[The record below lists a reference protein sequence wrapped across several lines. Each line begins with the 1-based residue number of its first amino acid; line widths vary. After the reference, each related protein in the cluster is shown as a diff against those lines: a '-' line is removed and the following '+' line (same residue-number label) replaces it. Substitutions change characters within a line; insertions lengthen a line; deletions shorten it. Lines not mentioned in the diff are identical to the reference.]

1 MAVACCGSWQLVL
14 GWLRL
19 RCLPCVPALL
29 PPPQVDRSRRHLDAG
44 VASRFWS
51 LVDQDIFVRKPYL
64 LPKGVSNVPAAPQ
77 AGAAATGAAATA

>member
-1 MAVACCGSWQLVL
+1 MRRLPRPRPPMRAVRHPV
-14 GWLRL
+14 
-19 RCLPCVPALL
+19 L

-77 AGAAATGAAATA
+77 AGGAAATGASATA